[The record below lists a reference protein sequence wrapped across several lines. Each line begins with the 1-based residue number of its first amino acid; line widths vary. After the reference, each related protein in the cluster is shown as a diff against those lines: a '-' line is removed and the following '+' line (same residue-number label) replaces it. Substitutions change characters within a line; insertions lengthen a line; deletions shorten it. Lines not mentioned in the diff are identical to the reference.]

1 MRKILALVI
10 SLIMLLSAVTSLEVA
25 AVNKAPDKDYLFLDD
40 FDKAQGVYSY
50 PENISYY
57 YDEVY
62 YHHVDE
68 NDPASEIDWALIYA
82 LGYATNN
89 TSVKTIV
96 ADRVVS
102 TGHDAWYIFGW
113 ALYDAK
119 TKEFIAINNVDVTKY
134 EGLEEGLAQAN
145 IGKPLGDADLDG
157 ALTILD
163 ATYIQRV
170 MARVC
175 EFDSR
180 DDLREY
186 YEINVDGKLDYISD
200 IDRDGERTIFDATAI
215 QMKLAKIEAE

>member
-1 MRKILALVI
+1 MRKILTLVI
-10 SLIMLLSAVTSLEVA
+10 SLIMLLSAVTTINVA
-25 AVNKAPDKDYLFLDD
+25 AVNNAPEKDYLFLDD

-50 PENISYY
+50 PDNVSYY

-68 NDPASEIDWALIYA
+68 NDPNSEIDWAFIYA

-89 TSVKTIV
+89 TSIKTII
-96 ADRVVS
+96 ADRIV
-102 TGHDAWYIFGW
+102 TTAHDVWYQFGW
-113 ALYDAK
+113 ALYDAE
-119 TKEFIAINNVDVTKY
+119 TKEFIPLHLIDETKY
-134 EGLEEGLAQAN
+134 EGLPEGLEQAN
-145 IGKPLGDADLDG
+145 IGTPLGDANLDG
-157 ALTILD
+157 ELTILD

-180 DDLREY
+180 DDLRIH

-200 IDRDGERTIFDATAI
+200 MDRDGETTIFDATAI
-215 QMKLAKIEAE
+215 QMKLAKIETE